1 MDDIFVYYVDKPS
14 NTSEMIAPCADGY
27 TVYLDVKKDRTRQLK
42 DYLHAV
48 KHIRRG
54 DFDNHGDIQ
63 LIEKEAHYSKK
74 QQ

>member
-1 MDDIFVYYVDKPS
+1 MPS

-27 TVYLDVKKDRTRQLK
+27 TIYLDVKKDRTRQLK